1 MDLSIIFIGAAKLG
15 FGLLVGIVGITTSAR
30 LIKRAIGLAD
40 INALIKAQN
49 VAVGLSLSAAIIAM
63 GMLVEPAV
71 SRTFNAL
78 DLIQHTAQNWTDVL
92 WIVAYALGLTSA
104 SLLIGAAVIVSGV
117 RAAIQLTPDLDEIE
131 EIVSGNMACAIIL
144 VAVMVVLAFLV
155 REGLDTMLTGFL
167 PLPVLGRIGPA

>member
-1 MDLSIIFIGAAKLG
+1 MDVSIIVIGAAKLG
-15 FGLLVGIVGITTSAR
+15 FGLLVGILGITTSAR

-40 INALIKAQN
+40 IDAAIKAQN
-49 VAVGLSLSAAIIAM
+49 IAVGLSLGAAIIAM

-92 WIVAYALGLTSA
+92 WIIAYALGMTSA

-117 RAAIQLTPDLDEIE
+117 RAAIHLTPDIDEIQ
-131 EIVSGNMACAIIL
+131 EIVTGNIACAIIL
-144 VAVMVVLAFLV
+144 VAITVVLALLM
-155 REGLDTMLTGFL
+155 REGLDTLLTGFL
-167 PLPVLGRIGPA
+167 PLPVLGSVGPA